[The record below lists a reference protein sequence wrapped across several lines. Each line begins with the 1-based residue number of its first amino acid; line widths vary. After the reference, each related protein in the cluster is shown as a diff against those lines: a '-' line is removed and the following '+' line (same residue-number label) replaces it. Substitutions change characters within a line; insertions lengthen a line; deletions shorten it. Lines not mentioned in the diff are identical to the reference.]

1 MLIYISEKI
10 RKYLIFDIIKK
21 KVLLV
26 KYKVVCSSPLL
37 QYTLEYF
44 LKDYLSNDG
53 VIITDNKNIKGI
65 LIGEDIKKP
74 FTKSSLILQL
84 EKISFTKSNTSEKI
98 KNLTFE
104 EKLENLIEQFKQDLI
119 SLIKEQYGKE

>member
-74 FTKSSLILQL
+74 FTKTSLILQL
-84 EKISFTKSNTSEKI
+84 EKISFTKSNKF
-98 KNLTFE
+98 KKKLTFE
-104 EKLENLIEQFKQDLI
+104 EKVENLIDKFKKDLI
-119 SLIKEQYGKE
+119 NLIKEHYGKE